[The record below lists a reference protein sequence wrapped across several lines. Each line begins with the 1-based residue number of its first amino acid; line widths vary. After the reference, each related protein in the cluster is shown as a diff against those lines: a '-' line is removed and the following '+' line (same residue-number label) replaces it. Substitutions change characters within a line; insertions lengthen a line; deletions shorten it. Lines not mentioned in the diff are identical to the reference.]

1 MKDLNEVYRKSGLG
15 KWFHDESAGGKPGW
29 DRYNSKGE
37 RVGECGDAKK
47 GEPYA
52 ACLSKQKAAK
62 LGKEKIG
69 SFVERKR
76 AAQSAKGRGKKG
88 SGGKGKKP
96 INVDTGI
103 REQYDVNKKGPSSTP
118 GQKMDID
125 KRNKQF
131 KTPPCMID
139 KKGAKMSKEDNI
151 NEAKNP
157 PLNKPMK
164 GDVKKFKVFVKNEKG
179 NVVKVNFGDKN
190 MEIKRD
196 DPKRRKN
203 FRARH
208 SCDDNPGPKTKARYW
223 SCQMWRSDKSV
234 SDMLGEAREV
244 NEMMELLEKNI
255 PTNKKL
261 WSKAKSL
268 ARQKFDV
275 YPCVTMDSLAITRNG
290 PESYHNLVIGDE
302 ILTYNIQND
311 ELEWKPIL
319 NLHHFDDAPI
329 VEMGKATGFKI
340 KCTPNHKW
348 VVKSGSDYQNTGL
361 VETKDINKHMQLVC
375 CSELNNSSD
384 LILENWSKKNSWT
397 EKVLSMSKEQR
408 EIFLASA
415 IVYDGHDQG
424 ISTKI
429 ENRHTFGFSQKNE
442 DHFYAAIL
450 AASLN
455 GYHVSFSDKYP
466 EMKAATIIRNKKT
479 HNTQNLII
487 EDAGTG
493 EVWCPETEN
502 NTWVMIQ
509 NGFVTI
515 TGNSAYA
522 NAWAAKWYKKKGG
535 SWQSVKE
542 SVEPY
547 IENLAIDNSEEDTKN
562 LNDMA
567 FKPEPQETDLPV
579 LKVIKGKN
587 KFNNKSMRLEYFRG
601 LLNKSKELN
610 EEI

>member
-76 AAQSAKGRGKKG
+76 AAQSEAGRGKKG

-96 INVDTGI
+96 INVDTGVN
-103 REQYDVNKKGPSSTP
+103 EQYDVDKKGPSMTP

-125 KRNKQF
+125 KRNKRF
-131 KTPPCMID
+131 KTPPCAID
-139 KKGAKMSKEDNI
+139 NKEVEMPEDYSI
-151 NEAKNP
+151 SEEKNP
-157 PLNKPMK
+157 KLNKPMK
-164 GDVKKFKVFVKNEKG
+164 GDVKKFKVYVKNEKG

-223 SCQMWRSDKSV
+223 SCQMWRGDKSV
-234 SDMLGEAREV
+234 SQMLGEAKDIQETV
-244 NEMMELLEKNI
+244 ELLEKNT

-261 WSKAKSL
+261 WSQAKSL

-275 YPCVTMDSLAITRNG
+275 YP
-290 PESYHNLVIGDE
+290 
-302 ILTYNIQND
+302 
-311 ELEWKPIL
+311 
-319 NLHHFDDAPI
+319 
-329 VEMGKATGFKI
+329 
-340 KCTPNHKW
+340 
-348 VVKSGSDYQNTGL
+348 
-361 VETKDINKHMQLVC
+361 
-375 CSELNNSSD
+375 
-384 LILENWSKKNSWT
+384 
-397 EKVLSMSKEQR
+397 
-408 EIFLASA
+408 
-415 IVYDGHDQG
+415 
-424 ISTKI
+424 
-429 ENRHTFGFSQKNE
+429 
-442 DHFYAAIL
+442 
-450 AASLN
+450 
-455 GYHVSFSDKYP
+455 
-466 EMKAATIIRNKKT
+466 
-479 HNTQNLII
+479 
-487 EDAGTG
+487 
-493 EVWCPETEN
+493 
-502 NTWVMIQ
+502 
-509 NGFVTI
+509 
-515 TGNSAYA
+515 SAYA

-535 SWQSVKE
+535 TWKSMNE
-542 SVEPY
+542 SIEPY
-547 IENLAIDNSEEDTKN
+547 IENLAVDNSEEDTEN

-567 FKPEPQETDLPV
+567 FKPEKQEDDLPV
-579 LKVIKGKN
+579 LKVIKSKN
-587 KFNNKSMRLEYFRG
+587 RFNPKTMRGSSLRLEYFRG
-601 LLNKSKELN
+601 ILNKSKELN